1 MNSNNSKFRE
11 KIKKLFSS
19 PETLKKYYDLHKIF
33 SDLEGSKKYLIIKQ
47 ILRKLENKKQ
57 KQFKVTNIQ
66 KKIFLQVAGL
76 YKKDKL
82 YENYVE
88 TESIFKSLTKR
99 AVKKLNSEEKKK
111 FAEPIRSKKK
121 LLFSRLRSPK
131 QTLYSK
137 KVNRI

>member
-66 KKIFLQVAGL
+66 KK
-76 YKKDKL
+76 
-82 YENYVE
+82 
-88 TESIFKSLTKR
+88 SLFT
-99 AVKKLNSEEKKK
+99 
-111 FAEPIRSKKK
+111 IR
-121 LLFSRLRSPK
+121 
-131 QTLYSK
+131 
-137 KVNRI
+137 